1 MPPKGKKTVSR
12 GKKKKLEK
20 ILDPDERYRNALDKM
35 HYLSKESR
43 AEITN
48 SCLRRILTSIKAFT
62 LAQPPLEI
70 ESLMSREEQVNK
82 EIATGVPMKVL
93 PDIVRSLGLI
103 PTDKQLR
110 QIGWMVLNHE
120 ELQKQQRPQPKWEG
134 VFAKFPQDNAKE
146 VEDEYDNDVQGK
158 LTLEDMMENP
168 FSETVEWAAV
178 EGKELIADREK
189 LEAVLLDIMHTGL
202 LVFDPANVQGGE
214 SASKFER
221 VVTVLEYVN
230 PEVVDNIFDVL
241 WSTSY
246 RQKTGDGVRFIY
258 SSDLTR
264 VLETVEE
271 SEKSGEPPFE
281 SDELEDLLL
290 FVGDTGRGTISED
303 AFALIAL

>member
-1 MPPKGKKTVSR
+1 MPPKGKNTVSR
-12 GKKKKLEK
+12 GRKKKLEK

-35 HYLSKESR
+35 LYLSKESR

-48 SCLRRILTSIKAFT
+48 SCLQRILTSIKAFT

-70 ESLMSREEQVNK
+70 ESLVSREERVNK

-93 PDIVRSLGLI
+93 PNIVRSLGLN

-178 EGKELIADREK
+178 EGKELMADREK

-202 LVFDPANVQGGE
+202 LFLTQRTFRAGKARQSLNALSP
-214 SASKFER
+214 F
-221 VVTVLEYVN
+221 
-230 PEVVDNIFDVL
+230 
-241 WSTSY
+241 WST
-246 RQKTGDGVRFIY
+246 
-258 SSDLTR
+258 LTR
-264 VLETVEE
+264 RL
-271 SEKSGEPPFE
+271 
-281 SDELEDLLL
+281 
-290 FVGDTGRGTISED
+290 
-303 AFALIAL
+303 